1 VSQTPQTPQPPRPA
15 QTSGGGLE
23 PNVAALLGYLLFI
36 PAILWLVLEPYK
48 NDRFIKFH
56 ALQTIAYWVVIVG
69 LSIALSVVSMII
81 AFIPGVNLLLLVIWP
96 VFWLAML
103 VVWILLMVKA
113 YNKQM
118 YKLPVVGDF
127 VEKMAG

>member
-1 VSQTPQTPQPPRPA
+1 MGQSPQTPQPPPPA
-15 QTSGGGLE
+15 QPSGGGLE

-48 NDRFIKFH
+48 NDRFVRFH
-56 ALQTIAYWVVIVG
+56 ALQTIALWVVIVG
-69 LSIALSVVSMII
+69 LSIALSIVSGVIM
-81 AFIPGVNLLLLVIWP
+81 FIPGVNLLLLVIWP
-96 VFWLAML
+96 LFGLAIF

-113 YNKQM
+113 YSKQM
-118 YKLPVVGDF
+118 YKLPIVGAI